1 MRVRECA
8 DGDLPA
14 ILEIY
19 NHAVLHSTATADVE
33 PHTLEQRRE
42 WWQSRVRDGL
52 PVIVAEDG
60 DRVLGWGSLSRYH
73 ARYGYR
79 FSVENSVYVHPD
91 ARQRGV
97 GRLLLDELIVRA
109 RDGGFHTIVASLD

>member
-1 MRVRECA
+1 MRVREWSV
-8 DGDLPA
+8 GGLPEVV
-14 ILEIY
+14 EIY
-19 NHAVLHSTATADVE
+19 NHAVLHSAAAADVV

-52 PVIVAEDG
+52 PVTVALDG

-97 GRLLLDELIVRA
+97 GGLLLADLVERA
-109 RDGGFHTIVASLD
+109 RA